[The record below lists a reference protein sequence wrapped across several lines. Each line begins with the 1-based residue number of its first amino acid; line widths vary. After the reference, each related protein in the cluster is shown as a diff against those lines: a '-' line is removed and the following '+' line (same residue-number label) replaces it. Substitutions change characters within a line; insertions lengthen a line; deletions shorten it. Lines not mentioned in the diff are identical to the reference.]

1 MSRGAY
7 SKAYVLHKTRQR
19 DTRAG
24 SEAAA
29 EFKLTDRWEPLDPHP
44 IQIARVES
52 AARFIVNPAGR
63 RSGKTELAKRK
74 IVYRALLGTEFARPR
89 FFAGAPTRDQA
100 KRIYWDDL
108 KALVPRDFIRSISES
123 ELIIRLVTEAEIHV
137 IGLDKPQ
144 RIEGS
149 PWDGGVL
156 DEFANMRPNA
166 WMANVRPA
174 LSDRRGWCDFIGVPE
189 GRNHFYELYRSAQER
204 DDEDWETYHW
214 ASGDIL
220 PEAEIDAARRDLD
233 PLTFQQEYEASFVNF
248 LGQAYYCFS
257 DVEHFADL
265 EYDPA
270 LDLVF
275 CFDFNVSPGVAV
287 IAQEQER
294 EGGWRGTCVIG
305 EVHIPRNS
313 NTPAVCNRLIEDW
326 RHHKGNVYIYGD
338 ATGGAQGTAQTEGSD
353 WELVEQLL
361 RPHFSLKKR
370 VPRANPTERSRVNSV
385 NSRLKSTA
393 AEIRLMINPHKAP
406 YLVRDM
412 EGVRLLEGG
421 SGEIDKRFDADLT
434 HISDA
439 LGYYIAAE
447 FPIGGDRMTI
457 GQMSWV

>member
-1 MSRGAY
+1 MSPGAY
-7 SKAYVLHKTRQR
+7 SKAYTIHKTRQR

-24 SEAAA
+24 IEAAA
-29 EFKLTDRWEPLDPHP
+29 VFKITDRWEPLRSHP
-44 IQIARVES
+44 IQIARFES
-52 AARFIVNPAGR
+52 PARFIVNPAGR

-74 IVYRALLGTEFARPR
+74 LVYRALLGTEFARPR

-123 ELIIRLVTEAEIHV
+123 ELIIRLVTNAEIHV

-156 DEFANMRPNA
+156 DEYANMRPNA

-174 LSDRRGWCDFIGVPE
+174 LSDRLGWCDFIGVPE

-204 DDEDWETYHW
+204 KDEDWETYHW
-214 ASGDIL
+214 ISADIL
-220 PEAEIDAARRDLD
+220 PEGEVDAARKDLD

-248 LGQAYYCFS
+248 LGQCYYCFT
-257 DVEHFADL
+257 DVEHIADTV
-265 EYDPA
+265 YDPA

-287 IAQEQER
+287 IAQEQTH
-294 EGGWRGTCVIG
+294 GDWTGTCVLD

-313 NTPAVCNRLIEDW
+313 NTSLVCNRLIDRW
-326 RHHKGNVYIYGD
+326 GKHKGKVRIYGD
-338 ATGGAQGTAQTEGSD
+338 ATGGAMGTAQTEGSD
-353 WELVEQLL
+353 WEIAEQLL
-361 RPHFSLKKR
+361 RPHFDIRMR
-370 VPRANPTERSRVNSV
+370 VPRANPTERSRVNAM
-385 NSRLKSTA
+385 NSRMKSTA
-393 AEIRLMINPHKAP
+393 AEIKLRISRDKAP
-406 YLVRDM
+406 YLVRDL

-421 SGEIDKRFDADLT
+421 SGEIDKRFDSDLT

-457 GQMSWV
+457 GQMTWV